1 MKPLS
6 VLLVVV
12 AVSVPLCAYAATS
25 YLPTDYTGKG
35 VSLSLTDPDGSVY
48 QNGESVRLLLR
59 TDADG
64 YVAIFNI
71 DTDGYVHLLYPRDA
85 RSIQRF
91 SQGREYAI
99 PERDNEALIVSGKKG
114 MEMVFAVFAPRR
126 DDFDVYAIQENIS
139 DSESGYAERIDG
151 DPFIAANR
159 VASRLVPG
167 IATNPGASLAFTYF
181 HVIEPVDFPRYLCG
195 TCEASGSDPWGP
207 SGPDYVA
214 VRDFERTN
222 QLAYPLVRGFDLE
235 SNLAE
240 AEAKP
245 RYLETTRTVYVDYRP
260 GWDRGYYWGPWGGY
274 SCYPYYPGWFVS
286 VGFGWGWGH
295 GWGHHHSDYYYPWY
309 PIGGGGYD
317 RYTRPNSIAYRT
329 ATYRS
334 SRPYRYKNTALN
346 TALARQRTF
355 SSPSR
360 RVKSR
365 SIAGRTTARPHS
377 RYALKTRAS
386 NRSVTSSRRVAR
398 LSRRGTLSNNYRLS
412 RDRSVYSPRTI
423 KRIDTRY
430 FGERRSRYD
439 RTMNESRGSRDTYR
453 SRSVVRPT
461 GRSSTSYKPN
471 VRTRSIRSKSTS
483 TKVRGRSSGTRSR
496 TSVRSAPRTRSSR
509 SATSRTSGKS
519 RRR

>member
-25 YLPTDYTGKG
+25 YLPTDYTGQG

-85 RSIQRF
+85 RSIRKF
-91 SQGREYAI
+91 SRGREYSI
-99 PERDNEALIVSGKKG
+99 PERNDEALIVTGKKG
-114 MEMVFAVFAPRR
+114 MEMLFAVFVPRR
-126 DDFDVYAIQENIS
+126 DDFDIYAIQEDIS

-159 VASRLVPG
+159 IASRLVPG
-167 IATNPGASLAFTYF
+167 IARNPGASLAFTYF
-181 HVIEPVDFPRYLCG
+181 HVIAPVDFPRYLCG
-195 TCEASGSDPWGP
+195 TCEATGRDPWGP
-207 SGPDYVA
+207 NGPDYVA

-240 AEAKP
+240 AEPEP
-245 RYLETTRTVYVDYRP
+245 RYIETTRTVYIDYRP

-295 GWGHHHSDYYYPWY
+295 GWGYHHNSYYPWY
-309 PIGGGGYD
+309 PVNGGGYYA
-317 RYTRPNSIAYRT
+317 YTRPNSIAYRT
-329 ATYRS
+329 ASYRS
-334 SRPYRYKNTALN
+334 SSPYRYKNSVLTTAL
-346 TALARQRTF
+346 TRQRT
-355 SSPSR
+355 SSPSA

-365 SIAGRTTARPHS
+365 SIAGRTYASRDS
-377 RYALKTRAS
+377 RYARKTK
-386 NRSVTSSRRVAR
+386 TSSRSITSSRTVAR
-398 LSRRGTLSNNYRLS
+398 LSPRGALSSNDRLS
-412 RDRSVYSPRTI
+412 RNRSVYSPRTI
-423 KRIDTRY
+423 KRTDTRY
-430 FGERRSRYD
+430 FRERRSIYD
-439 RTMNESRGSRDTYR
+439 RTMSDLHRSRDTYR
-453 SRSVVRPT
+453 PRSEVRPT
-461 GRSSTSYKPN
+461 RSSSRSYKPN
-471 VRTRSIRSKSTS
+471 VRSRSVRSKSTS
-483 TKVRGRSSGTRSR
+483 TPKVRGHSSGTRSR
-496 TSVRSAPRTRSSR
+496 PSARSATRTTHHSR

-519 RRR
+519 RKH